1 MLSCGDSVL
10 LASGNAAA
18 AARGCPHERV
28 HTGCADIGAF
38 WRRSVAVTDEAIEK
52 IKSMILSGH
61 LKPGDRLPKEPDL
74 AAELGL
80 SRNSLRE
87 AVKALSLLNVLD
99 VRQGDGTY
107 VSSLESPLLLEALTF
122 ILDLHQDESV
132 LELFQVRAV
141 LESAAA
147 GLAAQRVT
155 DEQVA
160 GMRAIL
166 DSLGEDP
173 TVEDLVANDLQ
184 FHSRIA
190 EASGNTVL
198 ASLIDSLSSRT
209 ARARIW
215 RGLTQEAAV
224 ERTMAEHRAILDA
237 LAAHDVENAKA
248 RATVHIT
255 AVAEWLRQA
264 L

>member
-1 MLSCGDSVL
+1 M
-10 LASGNAAA
+10 
-18 AARGCPHERV
+18 
-28 HTGCADIGAF
+28 
-38 WRRSVAVTDEAIEK
+38 AVTDEAIEK
-52 IKSMILSGH
+52 IKTMILSGQ

-107 VSSLESPLLLEALTF
+107 VSSLEPPLLLEALTF
-122 ILDLHQDESV
+122 ILDLHQDGSV

-155 DEQVA
+155 DAEVV
-160 GMRAIL
+160 GMRELL
-166 DSLGEDP
+166 DSLGETP
-173 TVEDLVANDLQ
+173 SVEELIANDLE
-184 FHSRIA
+184 FHRRIA
-190 EASGNTVL
+190 QASGNALLGSFIESL
-198 ASLIDSLSSRT
+198 ANRT
-209 ARARIW
+209 ARARVW
-215 RGLTQEAAV
+215 RGLTQQTAV
-224 ERTMAEHRAILDA
+224 EHTLAEHRAILDA
-237 LAAHDVENAKA
+237 LAAHEVETAKA
-248 RATVHIT
+248 RVTAHI
-255 AVAEWLRQA
+255 AGVAEWLRQA

>member
-1 MLSCGDSVL
+1 M
-10 LASGNAAA
+10 
-18 AARGCPHERV
+18 
-28 HTGCADIGAF
+28 
-38 WRRSVAVTDEAIEK
+38 AVTDEAIEK
-52 IKSMILSGH
+52 IKSMILSGQ

-107 VSSLESPLLLEALTF
+107 VSSLEPPLLLEALTF
-122 ILDLHQDESV
+122 ILDLHQDKSV
-132 LELFQVRAV
+132 LELLQVRAV

-147 GLAAQRVT
+147 GLAAQRMN

-160 GMRAIL
+160 GIRELL
-166 DSLGEDP
+166 DSVGENP
-173 TVEDLVANDLQ
+173 TVEDLVANDLE
-184 FHSRIA
+184 FHGRIA

-198 ASLIDSLSSRT
+198 ASLIDSMANRT
-209 ARARIW
+209 ARARVW
-215 RGLTQEAAV
+215 RGLTQQAAV
-224 ERTMAEHRAILDA
+224 ERTMAEHTAILDA
-237 LAAHDVENAKA
+237 LAAHDVETAKA
-248 RATVHIT
+248 RVTVHIT
-255 AVAEWLRQA
+255 GVTEWLRQA